1 MESDRV
7 SKKVKTSSSSFC
19 LELCVAFEKAP
30 VLYLLSMDVTR
41 HILLDRNWCFIRDY
55 SLFPES
61 LVAKFR
67 LFYECRNPPY
77 FYGKIQQAREKLAP
91 EIFDAL
97 YECYR
102 PVRKW
107 EDFAR
112 FGEMPPD
119 YIINKLSSNDFYD
132 LHMNY
137 NIESDQAYLDLVTR
151 IMLRFLRN
159 QYFIRELNS
168 KRLIQPTDTNV
179 LARILVWKGYCTPD
193 QPQYVVF
200 SHLFAKE
207 KESLILL
214 AMARNRPAGES
225 VFAQLPKDVL
235 FRLIFPWIKWSLPFD
250 V

>member
-1 MESDRV
+1 MESNRV
-7 SKKVKTSSSSFC
+7 SKKVKTSSC
-19 LELCVAFEKAP
+19 LELCVASDGAP
-30 VLYLLSMDVTR
+30 ILYLLSIHDSR
-41 HILLDRNWCFIRDY
+41 YILLDRNWWFIREY
-55 SLFPES
+55 SIFPER
-61 LVAKFR
+61 LLKTFR
-67 LFYECRNPPY
+67 LLYECRNPPY
-77 FYGKIQQAREKLAP
+77 FYGKIQQARKKLAP

-119 YIINKLSSNDFYD
+119 HIINKLSSQDFND

-137 NIESDQAYLDLVTR
+137 EIRSDQAYLDLVTR
-151 IMLRFLRN
+151 ILLRFLRN
-159 QYFIRELNS
+159 QSFTKHFHIRLMG
-168 KRLIQPTDTNV
+168 PTHTNA
-179 LARILVWKGYCTPD
+179 LARILVWKGYCNAD
-193 QPQYVVF
+193 QMQYVVF

-207 KESLILL
+207 EESLILL
-214 AMARNRPAGES
+214 AMARNRPAGEC

-235 FRLIFPWIKWSLPFD
+235 FRVIFPWIKWSLPFD

>member
-1 MESDRV
+1 MENDRV
-7 SKKVKTSSSSFC
+7 SKKVKTSSC
-19 LELCVAFEKAP
+19 LELCVASDGYKAP
-30 VLYLLSMDVTR
+30 VLYLLSTHTSR
-41 HILLDRNWCFIRDY
+41 YILLDKNWCFIQEY
-55 SLFPES
+55 SLFPEK
-61 LVAKFR
+61 LTRRFL

-77 FYGKIQQAREKLAP
+77 FYGKIQQAKGKLAP
-91 EIFDAL
+91 EIFDAI

-119 YIINKLSSNDFYD
+119 YIIDKLSYSDFND

-137 NIESDQAYLDLVTR
+137 NIQSDQAYLDLVTR
-151 IMLRFLRN
+151 ILLRFLRK
-159 QYFIRELNS
+159 QAYF
-168 KRLIQPTDTNV
+168 PTSWVQNTHANA
-179 LARILVWKGYCTPD
+179 LTRILVWKGYCNPD
-193 QPQYVVF
+193 QLQYFVF
-200 SHLFAKE
+200 SHLVAKE
-207 KESLILL
+207 EESLILL

-235 FRLIFPWIKWSLPFD
+235 FRVIFPWIKWSLPFD